1 MRAIWAKNFDRRLSL
16 TNWKYRVLSDVL
28 LLLLFRANTTLAVM
42 QYSCKGRRKLTYID
56 QHFDSLSKD
65 FITQLSFVFKVC
77 IVLLSVSLKMSCLP
91 QIKKKHVSQR
101 CIKYSPLLPYSTV
114 GNIFVFSYLVLDNQM
129 KQWLELV
136 WSNKFPAI
144 IWDAPIPI
152 INCFDCVITN

>member
-42 QYSCKGRRKLTYID
+42 QYSCKGRRRRKLTYID

-91 QIKKKHVSQR
+91 QIKKNIWAMSVQTWNEDDAYLFATKTEFLLLFTLKVSTA
-101 CIKYSPLLPYSTV
+101 INSNNVVKKDLPT
-114 GNIFVFSYLVLDNQM
+114 
-129 KQWLELV
+129 
-136 WSNKFPAI
+136 
-144 IWDAPIPI
+144 
-152 INCFDCVITN
+152 

>member
-28 LLLLFRANTTLAVM
+28 LLLLLLPPLLLLFWANTTHAVM
-42 QYSCKGRRKLTYID
+42 QYSCKGRRRRKLTYID

-91 QIKKKHVSQR
+91 QIKKNIWAMSVQTWNEDDAYLFATKTEFLLLFTLKVS
-101 CIKYSPLLPYSTV
+101 T
-114 GNIFVFSYLVLDNQM
+114 
-129 KQWLELV
+129 
-136 WSNKFPAI
+136 AI
-144 IWDAPIPI
+144 
-152 INCFDCVITN
+152 NSQGGC